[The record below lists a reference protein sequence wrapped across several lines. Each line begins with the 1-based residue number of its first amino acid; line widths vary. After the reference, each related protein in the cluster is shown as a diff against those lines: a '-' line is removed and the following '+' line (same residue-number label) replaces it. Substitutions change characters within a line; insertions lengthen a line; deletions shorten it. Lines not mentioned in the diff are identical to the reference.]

1 MRFANGCG
9 GRGHL
14 KAVAD
19 TESASVVG
27 SEAGKI
33 NSERQSQ
40 LAAAWYTIYQLQDIF
55 ADGQRQ
61 TQANQD

>member
-33 NSERQSQ
+33 NAERQSQ
-40 LAAAWYTIYQLQDIF
+40 LAAAWYTIYQ
-55 ADGQRQ
+55 
-61 TQANQD
+61 

>member
-14 KAVAD
+14 KAFAD
-19 TESASVVG
+19 TESAAVVG
-27 SEAGKI
+27 SEAGEI

-40 LAAAWYTIYQLQDIF
+40 LATVWYTIYQ
-55 ADGQRQ
+55 
-61 TQANQD
+61 